1 MQFPV
6 HDESVLR
13 YADSRASTSSILTGY
28 FVTLKFG
35 LFFMNTHPTLLR
47 NLESVLV
54 IVDMQSK
61 LSAVMVEKEAEA
73 MHENTI
79 SLLEAAIN
87 LAIPILV
94 TEQYPQ
100 GLGQTE
106 KSVQEALPN
115 NAPIFEKT
123 AFSCTSASAFMPALE
138 NTKRT
143 QVILVGQEAHVCIL
157 QTALDLIAL
166 GYQVHVVEDAI
177 CSRKAEHKFY
187 ALQRLQAQNVVI
199 TNYESVLFEWLRDAN
214 HPDFKTIS
222 SLLR

>member
-1 MQFPV
+1 
-6 HDESVLR
+6 
-13 YADSRASTSSILTGY
+13 
-28 FVTLKFG
+28 
-35 LFFMNTHPTLLR
+35 MNTHPTLLKI
-47 NLESVLV
+47 LDSTLV
-54 IVDMQSK
+54 IVDMQGK
-61 LSAVMVEKEAEA
+61 LSAVMAENDAEA

-79 SLLEAAIN
+79 SLLEAAKN
-87 LAIPILV
+87 LAIPVLV

-106 KSVQEALPN
+106 SKVSEALPDT
-115 NAPIFEKT
+115 AQVFEKT
-123 AFSCTSASAFMPALE
+123 SFSCCGASGFIPAL
-138 NTKRT
+138 NLIARK
-143 QVILVGQEAHVCIL
+143 QIILVGQEAHVCVL

-187 ALQRLQAQNVVI
+187 GLQRLQKQNVVI

-222 SLLR
+222 GLLR